1 MERRILSNARWERLC
16 PLFPPQ
22 RPRTGRPAKDHRT
35 IVEGILWVL
44 RTGAPWR
51 DLPEQEFGPWETC
64 ASRYYRWVKAGVWA
78 RVLAE
83 LQRQG
88 DAAEEVDW
96 SLHHVDGT
104 VIRAHQ
110 HAAGA
115 QKGRSSSLLRQT
127 MEA

>member
-1 MERRILSNARWERLC
+1 M
-16 PLFPPQ
+16 
-22 RPRTGRPAKDHRT
+22 
-35 IVEGILWVL
+35 IVEGMVEVL

-64 ASRYYRWVKAGVWA
+64 ASRYYRWVKAGVWT

-83 LQRQG
+83 LQRAG

-115 QKGRSSSLLRQT
+115 QKRGASALL
-127 MEA
+127 